1 MAWAL
6 LRKGEKKN
14 HPYKI
19 TKTLMSLNP
28 YRYYAKR
35 YRDGNLNSQQL
46 AKMMNKWP
54 PAISNRIKIV
64 GITDDFM
71 NAKMVITRSWLN
83 SAQDQIMFGGT
94 TYSGMD
100 MYYGMALPLIMKKW
114 GIDSYAFTK
123 EAKIEYIKPVTTD
136 LTVLFKLTDKT
147 IEDYKNGLEKR
158 KKHEEWLTVEGYNEE
173 KELCVRTELLMYLR
187 TWPRRQ
193 KDENRD

>member
-1 MAWAL
+1 MAWTL

-14 HPYKI
+14 NPYKI

-28 YRYYAKR
+28 YKYYAKR

-147 IEDYKNGLEKR
+147 IEDYKNGLEKS

>member
-1 MAWAL
+1 MAWTL

-14 HPYKI
+14 NPYKI

-28 YRYYAKR
+28 YKYYAKR

-100 MYYGMALPLIMKKW
+100 MYYGIALPLIMKKW
-114 GIDSYAFTK
+114 EIDSYAFTK

-147 IEDYKNGLEKR
+147 IENYKNGLEKS

>member
-1 MAWAL
+1 MAWTL

-14 HPYKI
+14 NPYKI

-28 YRYYAKR
+28 YKYYAKR

-100 MYYGMALPLIMKKW
+100 MYYGMALPMIMKKW

-147 IEDYKNGLEKR
+147 IENYKNGLEKR